1 MKTNLMNEMRPTMFI
16 TKNKQR
22 LKQFNGTVFLKNG
35 EEFEIELFNGTQDK
49 VLAKIEINNKSLG
62 NKGIVLRPGERIFL
76 DRHLNVQ
83 KKFIFETYMINGNDK
98 NSMTA
103 IEKNGDVVVKF
114 YKEYIP
120 TNYYVNYPSPIT
132 YATNYPIEFTTTCST
147 ISYYST
153 SDKLENIETGRI
165 DVGSV
170 SNQTFIND
178 NSNFD
183 YSYSWISQWK
193 ILPESRK
200 VLTSEDL
207 TLYCTKCGTKRK
219 KTTYKFCPTCGTKF

>member
-1 MKTNLMNEMRPTMFI
+1 M
-16 TKNKQR
+16 
-22 LKQFNGTVFLKNG
+22 
-35 EEFEIELFNGTQDK
+35 
-49 VLAKIEINNKSLG
+49 
-62 NKGIVLRPGERIFL
+62 LRPGERIFL

-120 TNYYVNYPSPIT
+120 TNYYVNYPSPIKFT
-132 YATNYPIEFTTTCST
+132 TNYPIEFTTTCST

-153 SDKLENIETGRI
+153 SDKQENIETGRI
-165 DVGSV
+165 DIGSA

-200 VLTSEDL
+200 VLTSL
-207 TLYCTKCGTKRK
+207 TFIVYGTKIK
-219 KTTYKFCPTCGTKF
+219 KHINFAQRAEQNFNN